1 MKSLTEIL
9 NLPGNIEIPRDIED
23 VTLHV
28 IEKIAKS
35 NNSTELKS
43 GGPWVRFFFTLSKPS
58 NQSTSLH
65 VPFNAPPKYVRKP
78 GPN

>member
-9 NLPGNIEIPRDIED
+9 NLPGNSEIPRDIED

-43 GGPWVRFFFTLSKPS
+43 GGPWVML
-58 NQSTSLH
+58 
-65 VPFNAPPKYVRKP
+65 PKDVRKP
-78 GPN
+78 GPY

>member
-9 NLPGNIEIPRDIED
+9 NLPGNSEIPRDIED

-43 GGPWVRFFFTLSKPS
+43 GGPWVRFFFHSFKTEQPINFFTCPL
-58 NQSTSLH
+58 
-65 VPFNAPPKYVRKP
+65 
-78 GPN
+78 

>member
-9 NLPGNIEIPRDIED
+9 NLPGNSEIPRDIED

-43 GGPWVRFFFTLSKPS
+43 GGP
-58 NQSTSLH
+58 
-65 VPFNAPPKYVRKP
+65 
-78 GPN
+78 